1 MTSSSGA
8 DQSSALTNEEE
19 IIKTFSSPNHL
30 FSENTYKATVF
41 DTLPFL
47 STVSKMGK
55 QVQIINIKVE
65 GWKTDGTVTLNYL
78 FRKRG

>member
-8 DQSSALTNEEE
+8 DQSPALTNKEELIE
-19 IIKTFSSPNHL
+19 TSSSPNHP
-30 FSENTYKATVF
+30 FSQNTYKATVS

-47 STVSKMGK
+47 SAVSKMGK

-78 FRKRG
+78 FRK